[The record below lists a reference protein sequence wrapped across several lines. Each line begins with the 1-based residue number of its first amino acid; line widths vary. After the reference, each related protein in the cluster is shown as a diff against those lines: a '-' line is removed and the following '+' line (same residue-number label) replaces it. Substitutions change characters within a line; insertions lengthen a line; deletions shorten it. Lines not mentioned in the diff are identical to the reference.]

1 MRTTS
6 FFCLLAI
13 AIIMLSSVAMV
24 SCDRRLDD
32 ALDMAGGNREELE
45 KGLRHYEDVCDD
57 LKYDAARLLI
67 KTVIPIV
74 H

>member
-6 FFCLLAI
+6 FFCFLAI

-32 ALDMAGGNREELE
+32 ALDMAGSNREELE
-45 KGLRHYEDVCDD
+45 KVLRHYE
-57 LKYDAARLLI
+57 
-67 KTVIPIV
+67 KT

>member
-1 MRTTS
+1 MRTTG
-6 FFCLLAI
+6 FFCFLAI

-45 KGLRHYEDVCDD
+45 KVLRHYEDVCDD

>member
-6 FFCLLAI
+6 FFCFLAI

-45 KGLRHYEDVCDD
+45 KVLRHYEDVCDD